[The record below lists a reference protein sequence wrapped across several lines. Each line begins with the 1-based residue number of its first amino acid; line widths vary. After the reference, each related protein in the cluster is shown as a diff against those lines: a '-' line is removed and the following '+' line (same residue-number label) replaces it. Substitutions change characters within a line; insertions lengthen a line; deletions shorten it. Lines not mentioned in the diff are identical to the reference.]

1 MKISVP
7 PFLRQCMHAA
17 SVHMTKISRCK
28 TVSNSSRGRTE
39 KTILRCGVY
48 PEERTL
54 QTCTGRQSQ
63 RAPGDPPLANR
74 MSQLAG
80 EPVSRAKKACRSS
93 SVRKRRLASN
103 LALDETTLHSMCISY
118 YRTWVMA
125 CEIMYIE
132 RVGTQISPER

>member
-7 PFLRQCMHAA
+7 PFLGQCMHAA

-28 TVSNSSRGRTE
+28 AVSNSSRGRTE

-80 EPVSRAKKACRSS
+80 EPVSRKESLQIIVSEKTAAGIKSRP
-93 SVRKRRLASN
+93 RRDN
-103 LALDETTLHSMCISY
+103 TPLH
-118 YRTWVMA
+118 V
-125 CEIMYIE
+125 YIILSHM
-132 RVGTQISPER
+132 GDGL

>member
-80 EPVSRAKKACRSS
+80 EPVSRKESLQIFVS
-93 SVRKRRLASN
+93 EKRRLASN